1 MFDLIDTAITGDQ
14 FLLAL
19 HDTLIMVAVSLGFG
33 ALIGVPLGIVLVV
46 CRPGGIVANP
56 VVHQALNPLIN
67 VLRSL
72 PFIIL
77 LIVILPFTRLLVGTT
92 IGTAGAIVPL
102 IVFVAPY
109 IARLVESSLLEVDE
123 GILEAADAMGATPL
137 QTVWHFMLPEAAA
150 SLILALTTATIGLLG
165 ATAMAGTVGG
175 GGIGDLAITYGY
187 QRFDAFATLTTALV
201 LIVIVQLIQTLGT
214 RLAQQIGKITLRLGG
229 LQGRHQRD
237 AHGADAGA
245 HGFHFFLP
253 QGVQRGSVEH
263 LRYHLGAKPR
273 RAGVVAPHG
282 GFQLAQHAPGDIG
295 IVADH

>member
-175 GGIGDLAITYGY
+175 GIGDLAITYGY

-214 RLAQQIGKITLRLGG
+214 RLARRLR
-229 LQGRHQRD
+229 R
-237 AHGADAGA
+237 
-245 HGFHFFLP
+245 
-253 QGVQRGSVEH
+253 E
-263 LRYHLGAKPR
+263 
-273 RAGVVAPHG
+273 
-282 GFQLAQHAPGDIG
+282 
-295 IVADH
+295 

>member
-19 HDTLIMVAVSLGFG
+19 HDTLIMVAVSLGFGALIGVPLGFG

-187 QRFDAFATLTTALV
+187 QRFDVFATLTTALV

-214 RLAQQIGKITLRLGG
+214 RLARRLR
-229 LQGRHQRD
+229 RD
-237 AHGADAGA
+237 
-245 HGFHFFLP
+245 
-253 QGVQRGSVEH
+253 
-263 LRYHLGAKPR
+263 
-273 RAGVVAPHG
+273 
-282 GFQLAQHAPGDIG
+282 
-295 IVADH
+295 

>member
-123 GILEAADAMGATPL
+123 GILEAADAMAQPL

-214 RLAQQIGKITLRLGG
+214 RLARRLR
-229 LQGRHQRD
+229 RD
-237 AHGADAGA
+237 
-245 HGFHFFLP
+245 
-253 QGVQRGSVEH
+253 
-263 LRYHLGAKPR
+263 
-273 RAGVVAPHG
+273 
-282 GFQLAQHAPGDIG
+282 
-295 IVADH
+295 

>member
-123 GILEAADAMGATPL
+123 GILEAADAMGATP
-137 QTVWHFMLPEAAA
+137 ADC
-150 SLILALTTATIGLLG
+150 LALYA
-165 ATAMAGTVGG
+165 AGG
-175 GGIGDLAITYGY
+175 GGIADSGPYHGDHRPARRHSHGGY
-187 QRFDAFATLTTALV
+187 SGRRGNRGSGYYLWLSALRRF
-201 LIVIVQLIQTLGT
+201 
-214 RLAQQIGKITLRLGG
+214 
-229 LQGRHQRD
+229 RHPHYRP
-237 AHGADAGA
+237 GADCDCPAYPDAG
-245 HGFHFFLP
+245 HP
-253 QGVQRGSVEH
+253 TGSPTASR
-263 LRYHLGAKPR
+263 LIALPR
-273 RAGVVAPHG
+273 RG
-282 GFQLAQHAPGDIG
+282 
-295 IVADH
+295 

>member
-123 GILEAADAMGATPL
+123 GILEAADAMGATP
-137 QTVWHFMLPEAAA
+137 ADC
-150 SLILALTTATIGLLG
+150 LALYA
-165 ATAMAGTVGG
+165 AGGSGIADSGPHHGDHRSARRHSHGG
-175 GGIGDLAITYGY
+175 YSGRRGNRGSGY
-187 QRFDAFATLTTALV
+187 YLWLSALRRF
-201 LIVIVQLIQTLGT
+201 
-214 RLAQQIGKITLRLGG
+214 
-229 LQGRHQRD
+229 RHPHYRP
-237 AHGADAGA
+237 GADCDCPAYPDAG
-245 HGFHFFLP
+245 HP
-253 QGVQRGSVEH
+253 TGS
-263 LRYHLGAKPR
+263 PT
-273 RAGVVAPHG
+273 AP
-282 GFQLAQHAPGDIG
+282 
-295 IVADH
+295 

>member
-137 QTVWHFMLPEAAA
+137 QTVWHFYAA
-150 SLILALTTATIGLLG
+150 
-165 ATAMAGTVGG
+165 GG
-175 GGIGDLAITYGY
+175 GGIADSGPHHGDHRSARRHSHGGY
-187 QRFDAFATLTTALV
+187 SGRRGNRGSGYYLWLSALRRF
-201 LIVIVQLIQTLGT
+201 
-214 RLAQQIGKITLRLGG
+214 
-229 LQGRHQRD
+229 RHPHYRP
-237 AHGADAGA
+237 GADCYCPAYSDAGD
-245 HGFHFFLP
+245 P
-253 QGVQRGSVEH
+253 PGSPAASR
-263 LRYHLGAKPR
+263 LIALPR
-273 RAGVVAPHG
+273 RG
-282 GFQLAQHAPGDIG
+282 
-295 IVADH
+295 

>member
-150 SLILALTTATIGLLG
+150 TLILALNLYCSAPQPWRVQWAAGESGIWLLP
-165 ATAMAGTVGG
+165 MA
-175 GGIGDLAITYGY
+175 ISAS
-187 QRFDAFATLTTALV
+187 TLSPPS
-201 LIVIVQLIQTLGT
+201 
-214 RLAQQIGKITLRLGG
+214 
-229 LQGRHQRD
+229 
-237 AHGADAGA
+237 
-245 HGFHFFLP
+245 LP
-253 QGVQRGSVEH
+253 
-263 LRYHLGAKPR
+263 PWC
-273 RAGVVAPHG
+273 
-282 GFQLAQHAPGDIG
+282 
-295 IVADH
+295 

>member
-56 VVHQALNPLIN
+56 VVHLALNPLIN

-165 ATAMAGTVGG
+165 ATAMAGTVRRGNRG
-175 GGIGDLAITYGY
+175 SGY
-187 QRFDAFATLTTALV
+187 YLWLSALRRF
-201 LIVIVQLIQTLGT
+201 
-214 RLAQQIGKITLRLGG
+214 
-229 LQGRHQRD
+229 RHPHYRP
-237 AHGADAGA
+237 GADCYCPAYSDAGD
-245 HGFHFFLP
+245 P
-253 QGVQRGSVEH
+253 PGSPAASR
-263 LRYHLGAKPR
+263 LIALPR
-273 RAGVVAPHG
+273 RG
-282 GFQLAQHAPGDIG
+282 
-295 IVADH
+295 